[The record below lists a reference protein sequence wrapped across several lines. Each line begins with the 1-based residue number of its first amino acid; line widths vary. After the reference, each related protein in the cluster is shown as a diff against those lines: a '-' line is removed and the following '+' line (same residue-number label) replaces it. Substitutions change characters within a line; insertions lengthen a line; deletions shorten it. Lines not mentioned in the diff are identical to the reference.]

1 MEEKNKKDEYQKTQ
15 SASSPGAMGENVNR
29 KKNEVV
35 SGKGESANAAAQ
47 EEGLNEEKSP
57 GSAGAFEGFENTE
70 R

>member
-1 MEEKNKKDEYQKTQ
+1 MEQQSKKDDVQKTQ
-15 SASSPGAMGENVNR
+15 IISPGAMGEEVNR

-35 SGKGESANAAAQ
+35 SGKGETANATAQ
-47 EEGLNEEKSP
+47 EDGLNEVNSP